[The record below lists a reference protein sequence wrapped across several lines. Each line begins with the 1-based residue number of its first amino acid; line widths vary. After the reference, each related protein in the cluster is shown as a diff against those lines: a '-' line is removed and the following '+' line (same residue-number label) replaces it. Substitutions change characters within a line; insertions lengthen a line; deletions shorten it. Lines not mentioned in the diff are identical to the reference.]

1 MLPFRSMINLFQH
14 QQQALDETEGKN
26 RVAYYL
32 DMGLGKT
39 FVGSEKAL
47 KLNNRVN
54 LLVCQCS
61 KVQDW
66 IEHMTENY
74 AMNHCW
80 MIYDMTKKNEFDWFM
95 KAAMEVDNPDRI
107 CGVINYELT
116 FRRNVLK
123 TLTGFTL
130 MLDESSL
137 IQNENAKRSKFILGL
152 KPDNVILLSG
162 TPTGGKYENL
172 WSQCQLLG
180 WKISKELF
188 WKQYI
193 QTEWVETDGFWRQQ
207 ITGYKNVDRLKL
219 KLAEHGAVFMTTEQA
234 GISLPKR
241 NWIKVK
247 TRPSPLY
254 WKFWNDRY
262 VAIDSANLGEFE
274 LDADFYGS
282 NAHCERELI
291 GDTSLTRR
299 LYARQL
305 CGLYNPA
312 RYEAFRDLVNS
323 TEDRLIVFYNFTE
336 EMERLK
342 GIAKGL
348 NRPVSVL
355 SGEEKNLDAY
365 RYQHNSIT
373 FIQYQ
378 AGAMG
383 GNFQLANKIIYFS
396 VPQGSEL
403 WEQSQK
409 RIHRLGQERPC
420 FYYLMICPGTVEED
434 ILSNLE
440 MRKDYTD
447 ELFRK
452 YEQAATAPQS
462 P

>member
-1 MLPFRSMINLFQH
+1 MITLFQH

-39 FVGSEKAL
+39 FVGSEKMM
-47 KLNNRVN
+47 KLNKRIN
-54 LLVCQCS
+54 LVVCQCS

-66 IEHMTENY
+66 IEHFQDHYTRNCVFDLTNPKTFKWFFEQVQ
-74 AMNHCW
+74 HEVPTL
-80 MIYDMTKKNEFDWFM
+80 MI
-95 KAAMEVDNPDRI
+95 
-107 CGVINYELT
+107 GVINYELT

-172 WSQCQLLG
+172 WSQCRLLG
-180 WKISKELF
+180 WNISKELF

-193 QTEWVETDGFWRQQ
+193 ETEWVEEDGFWRQK
-207 ITGYKNVDRLKL
+207 ITGYKNVDRLKK
-219 KLAEHGAVFMTTEQA
+219 KLAEHGAVFMTTDDA
-234 GISLPKR
+234 GIDLPKR
-241 NWIKVK
+241 NFVPVRTPPAKE
-247 TRPSPLY
+247 Y
-254 WKFWNDRY
+254 WKFWRER
-262 VAIDSANLGEFE
+262 AISINTATLQEFE
-274 LDADFYGS
+274 LDSDFWGS
-282 NAHCERELI
+282 NESYERELI

-305 CGLYNPA
+305 CGLYNPN
-312 RYEAFRDLVNS
+312 RYKAFRELVES

-336 EMERLK
+336 EMERMK
-342 GIAKGL
+342 GIVKGM
-348 NRPVSVL
+348 NRPVSIQ
-355 SGEEKNLDAY
+355 SGEVKDLGAY
-365 RYQHNSIT
+365 NFKSNSVT

-378 AGAMG
+378 AGARG
-383 GNFQLANKIIYFS
+383 GNFQKANKIIYFS
-396 VPQGSEL
+396 LPESWEL

-409 RIHRLGQERPC
+409 RIHRMGQERPC
-420 FYYLMICPGTVEED
+420 FYYWMICPGTVEES
-434 ILSNLE
+434 IFSTLQ
-440 MRKDYTD
+440 MRKDYSD

-452 YEQAATAPQS
+452 YEDGHQKG
-462 P
+462 

>member
-1 MLPFRSMINLFQH
+1 MIPFKSMINLFQH

-39 FVGSEKAL
+39 FVGSEKMM
-47 KLNNRVN
+47 KLNKRIN
-54 LLVCQCS
+54 LVVCQCS

-66 IEHMTENY
+66 IEHFQDHYTRNCVFDLTNPKTFKWFFEQIQ
-74 AMNHCW
+74 HEVPTL
-80 MIYDMTKKNEFDWFM
+80 MI
-95 KAAMEVDNPDRI
+95 
-107 CGVINYELT
+107 GVINYELT

-193 QTEWVETDGFWRQQ
+193 QTEWVETDGFWRKQ
-207 ITGYKNVDRLKL
+207 ITGYKNVDRLKM

-396 VPQGSEL
+396 LPQGSEL

-434 ILSNLE
+434 ILSTLE